1 MNDFLI
7 WKFVHVLAGSVVF
20 GTGLGIAFFTWFG
33 YRQALARRS
42 IEALRTILDLA
53 VVADWCFTAVAI
65 VVQFAAA
72 LMLLHLRGWSYT
84 APWVMASLALYALIG
99 ACWIPV
105 VAIQIRLRNEA
116 RAAASTEALP
126 PAFHR
131 RFRLWFAL
139 GIPAFAAVIGL
150 FAVMLLKPAALPIG

>member
-1 MNDFLI
+1 LNDLLL
-7 WKFVHVLAGSVVF
+7 WKLVHVLAGSIVF

-33 YRQALARRS
+33 CRQALARRS

-53 VVADWCFTAVAI
+53 VIADWCFTAVAI

-72 LMLLHLRGWSYT
+72 LMLLHLHGWSFTSPWAT
-84 APWVMASLALYALIG
+84 AAFALYALTG

-105 VAIQIRLRNEA
+105 VAIQIRQRNEA
-116 RAAASTEALP
+116 RAAASTEALS

-131 RFRLWFAL
+131 RFRIWVAL
-139 GIPAFAAVIGL
+139 GIPAFAAVIAL
-150 FAVMLLKPAALPIG
+150 FALMLLKPAALPIT